1 MTVESG
7 GTGLNSLGMA
17 GHALTT
23 SKVKNAT
30 QWWAVDV
37 LNLENVPDMNS
48 PNAYNT
54 PRTYHVQLYAADAPS
69 SWSEGN
75 SCLTVRRFETKID
88 QKLNVI
94 QNCTEYVGYSANSG
108 ATWTN

>member
-1 MTVESG
+1 
-7 GTGLNSLGMA
+7 
-17 GHALTT
+17 
-23 SKVKNAT
+23 
-30 QWWAVDV
+30 
-37 LNLENVPDMNS
+37 MNS
-48 PNAYNT
+48 PNAYNAL
-54 PRTYHVQLYAADAPS
+54 RTYHVQLYAADAPS